1 MRRSPA
7 RASPYDSLCEKRGFY
22 LEVDIT
28 ERVKYLLKYGL
39 VGMLLLAFLGAGGVW
54 YYQNRYHT
62 LRIYDAKVTSTM
74 VGIKVFAGGKIK
86 EFLVSDGDHVEAG
99 QPLAHVEVS
108 VTEEQIA
115 QLEQT
120 VELSKQNLAQVIQGQ
135 VVTIPVYESGGG
147 ASGADIARAEERMN
161 RMNELFEMGAI
172 SANKRD
178 EAAAEYAAALSAVS
192 VPSVTYRTTV
202 QPSAPEVIESAEIA
216 LRQAEAALENARK
229 ASQATE
235 ITAPVEGTVYYTELS
250 EGSDVRAGQT
260 ILSIGDG
267 GRIWLEASITP
278 EQKSKLQL
286 GQLVSY
292 ELADRELEGTI
303 IEFDTPAESGEAAN
317 TEAGPQEESGNED
330 DRKIIVKIS
339 LPTNVSFDY
348 KPGMATTV
356 KVKLTGG
363 NVS

>member
-1 MRRSPA
+1 M
-7 RASPYDSLCEKRGFY
+7 
-22 LEVDIT
+22 EVDIT
-28 ERVKYLLKYGL
+28 ERVKYFFKYGL
-39 VGMLLLAFLGAGGVW
+39 VGLLLVAFLGAGGVW

-74 VGIKVFAGGKIK
+74 VGVKVFAGGKIK
-86 EFLVSDGDHVEAG
+86 EILVSDGDHVEAG

-120 VELSKQNLAQVIQGQ
+120 VELSKQNLAQVIKGQ
-135 VVTIPVYESGGG
+135 VVTVPVYENSGG
-147 ASGADIARAEERMN
+147 ASGVDIAGAEERMN

-178 EAAAEYAAALSAVS
+178 EAAAEYAAALSATS
-192 VPSVTYRTTV
+192 VPSVTYKTTV

-216 LRQAEAALENARK
+216 LRQAEAALENAKK

-235 ITAPVEGTVYYTELS
+235 ITAPVAGTVYYSELS

-260 ILSIGDG
+260 ILSIGDSS
-267 GRIWLEASITP
+267 RIWLEASITP
-278 EQKSKLQL
+278 EQKALLQL

-292 ELADRELEGTI
+292 ELGNSELEGTI
-303 IEFDTPAESGEAAN
+303 IEFDTPAESGDMAN
-317 TEAGPQEESGNED
+317 TEAGSQEESGNTESK
-330 DRKIIVKIS
+330 KIIVKIS
-339 LPTNVSFDY
+339 LPANPAVDF

-356 KVKLTGG
+356 KVKLAGG
-363 NVS
+363 AVS

>member
-1 MRRSPA
+1 M
-7 RASPYDSLCEKRGFY
+7 
-22 LEVDIT
+22 EVDIT
-28 ERVKYLLKYGL
+28 ERVRYFLKYGL
-39 VGMLLLAFLGAGGVW
+39 VGLLLVAFLGAGGVW
-54 YYQNRYHT
+54 YYQNSYHT

-74 VGIKVFAGGKIK
+74 VGVKVFAGGKIK
-86 EFLVSDGDHVEAG
+86 EFLVKDGDHVEAG

-135 VVTIPVYESGGG
+135 VVTIPVYES
-147 ASGADIARAEERMN
+147 SGFSGVDIASAEERMN

-178 EAAAEYAAALSAVS
+178 EAAAEYAAAVSAAS

-202 QPSAPEVIESAEIA
+202 QPSSPEVIESAEIA
-216 LRQAEAALENARK
+216 LRQSEAALENARK

-235 ITAPVEGTVYYTELS
+235 ITAPVAGTVYYTELS

-260 ILSIGDG
+260 ILSIGDS

-278 EQKSKLQL
+278 EQKALLQL

-292 ELADRELEGTI
+292 ELGNRELEGTI
-303 IEFDTPAESGEAAN
+303 IEFDTPAESVEMAN
-317 TEAGPQEESGNED
+317 TEGGSQEESGGTEGKN
-330 DRKIIVKIS
+330 IIVKIS
-339 LPTNVSFDY
+339 LPASVATDF

-363 NVS
+363 AVS